1 MITRLLLVTVL
12 LGGASVTA
20 DAQTPESAGRIKVVS
35 GTVEI
40 VRGATTVT
48 AAVGTF
54 VLESDR
60 IRTGADG
67 RVGLT
72 LRDDTRLSLGPDSE
86 LALNRFQYAPADGRL
101 ALAIRFLKGVAGYIS
116 GRIAKLAPDAIRL
129 ETPAAIVG
137 VRGTSLAIRAGA

>member
-1 MITRLLLVTVL
+1 MITRFLLVTVL
-12 LGGASVTA
+12 LGTASVPA
-20 DAQTPESAGRIKVVS
+20 DAQTPVSAGRIKIVS

-40 VRGATTVT
+40 VRGTATLPAT
-48 AAVGTF
+48 VGTF

-60 IRTGADG
+60 IRTGANG

-86 LALNRFQYAPADGRL
+86 LALNRFQYAPAEGQLSL
-101 ALAIRFLKGVAGYIS
+101 AVRFLKGVAGYIS

-137 VRGTSLAIRAGA
+137 VRGTSLAIRVGA